1 MEQAREDNVIATPQQ
16 PKDLAKLIRKLL
28 WIGMEE
34 EAHRLQAAVLSL
46 PPEQRGTVSAGPFST
61 D

>member
-1 MEQAREDNVIATPQQ
+1 MKQTRHNQTVRTNQHPR
-16 PKDLAKLIRKLL
+16 DLAKLICKLL

-34 EAHRLQAAVLSL
+34 EAYHLQVALCSMPSHERYPVL
-46 PPEQRGTVSAGPFST
+46 VGPFST

>member
-1 MEQAREDNVIATPQQ
+1 MENDAVDNMLAEHRCPH
-16 PKDLAKLIRKLL
+16 DWAKLIRKLR

-34 EAHRLQAAVLSL
+34 EAHRLQMAVRSL